1 MKYVESEKVGTEIY
15 SATFKARL
23 PCPVVETFDYDSMGG
38 TAWHSHTKTTF
49 TCFTSY
55 RGSSLWFR
63 TRTFSSSISNAYYM
77 EDIESVCVQRMDTFQ
92 KWFSLR
98 LVL

>member
-1 MKYVESEKVGTEIY
+1 MKYVESETVRTEIY

-38 TAWHSHTKTTF
+38 ISWDSHTKITF

-77 EDIESVCVQRMDTFQ
+77 ENTKLVCVQ
-92 KWFSLR
+92 
-98 LVL
+98 